1 MKLDVRIADSLH
13 TVEITRAADGHLL
26 IRADNGQKLIDAAHL
41 GDDRYSI
48 LLDGS
53 SFEAQVLAQTD
64 SLLVR
69 CDGQEFHADVSD
81 RRTWKAGNRSLHE
94 SAGPQRISSPMPGRV
109 VRVLVTA
116 GTSVAAQEGLIV
128 VEAMK
133 MQNEIRAGKAGI
145 VERILVTEG
154 QTVGAGEPLMV
165 IA

>member
-13 TVEITRAADGHLL
+13 TIEITGGADGHLL
-26 IRADNGQKLIDAAHL
+26 IRLNNGQQFIDTAHL

-48 LLDGS
+48 LLDGA
-53 SFEAQVLAQTD
+53 SFEAQVLAQID
-64 SLLVR
+64 SVLVL
-69 CDGQEFHADVSD
+69 CGGQEFHADVID

-94 SAGPQRISSPMPGRV
+94 AAGPQRISSPMPGRV

-116 GTSVAAQEGLIV
+116 GTSVEAQEGLIV

-145 VERILVTEG
+145 VERVLVTEG